1 MVPKLYGA
9 AETEFTS
16 EGLGRLT
23 ECTSCHVK
31 EVRNGEYECEFVYPV
46 TGHLFGS
53 IEEGSYIACI
63 HDDDKDVQPFKIY
76 RRSAPIDGRVTF
88 NARHISYLLNHVI
101 VAPFEA
107 NSAVEAMAA
116 LKNSAVNN
124 NPFTFLT
131 DKTTIGTMTTDEP
144 KAVRQILGGEGGI
157 LDVYGG
163 GEFDFDLWHVAF
175 KAHRGNASGVQIR
188 YGKNLI
194 DLDQEKDAGE
204 TYNAVVPFWR
214 GTVDEVEKLV
224 TVTGYI
230 VAASGV
236 STVIPVVLDLS
247 GEFDDEPTEAE
258 LRHAAEDYLANT
270 MPWLAHE
277 SIKVNFAQLWQTAE
291 YEDRANL
298 QRLRLCDTVSV
309 YYPALGVTADGIKI
323 VSVDYDVLS
332 EKYISME
339 LGQVA
344 TRFESIVA
352 TTDQMQSALQRAKE
366 DTHSFMDAAVSAATK
381 LITGASGGH
390 IVIGTNADGQPEEIL
405 IMDTESILTA
415 TNILRMNLNGIGF
428 STDGGQTYSTAWTID
443 GRFVADF
450 ITAGKLKAITIEGPT
465 PLTFWDLATGVWQSY
480 GTRQLS
486 TTIYP
491 VTGSPTVISYT
502 AQEKTNI
509 DAGVLSVIGKK
520 ETDPDTK
527 ETTFTSLGVRTT
539 DAVRERYPG
548 DPSALSN
555 DTLAYPHGGVL
566 SRGYR
571 VEAYGG
577 SGDILAE
584 NKVTAE
590 YNPLSILTPDRLEL
604 GKADNPA
611 YSSGTNNAPDRN
623 VLQVNGGWVNKENA
637 ILFFRYCNPYQRYS
651 IDEEGSGTWED
662 HIMFDPWPTNNPS
675 SVAWDLAPGDEID
688 ITNGDDPVVYC
699 MGTLINGKKE
709 IVFQLPLSR
718 PVSPYSIYIHID
730 GTIHA
735 RQGSTVLCNNDIFDS
750 RIENGAHYFSLIRA
764 TDCGLALKL
773 HHWGTGSWST
783 GTLYTPVF
791 ITLSYMSIKVLYE
804 DENPP
809 EGDPT

>member
-1 MVPKLYGA
+1 MVPILYEA
-9 AETEFTS
+9 TETAFES
-16 EGLGRLT
+16 NGLGRLT
-23 ECTSCHVK
+23 ECTACTVT
-31 EVRNGEYECEFVYPV
+31 EERNGEYEAQFTYP
-46 TGHLFGS
+46 TSGHLYGE
-53 IEEGSYIACI
+53 ITEGRIIACT
-63 HDDDKDVQPFKIY
+63 HDDDGDRQPFIIY
-76 RRSAPIDGRVTF
+76 KRSAPINGLVTF
-88 NARHISYLLNHVI
+88 NCRHLSYRLSNIILN
-101 VAPFEA
+101 PFEA
-107 NSAVEAMAA
+107 VGITAA
-116 LKNSAVNN
+116 LQAIKTNSINA
-124 NPFTFLT
+124 NPFTFVT
-131 DKTTIGTMTTDEP
+131 DKTVLSPFSLDRP
-144 KAVRQILGGEGGI
+144 ASVRQIMGGSEGSL

-163 GEFDFDLWHVAF
+163 EYEYDKFTVHLWT
-175 KAHRGNASGVQIR
+175 HRGQDAGVSIR
-188 YGKNLI
+188 YGKNMSDMLQT
-194 DLDQEKDAGE
+194 LDTGN
-204 TYNAVVPFWR
+204 TYDSVVPYWI
-214 GTVDEVEKLV
+214 GDVDDVHVL
-224 TVTGYI
+224 
-230 VAASGV
+230 
-236 STVIPVVLDLS
+236 VVLPERIVSADGVTDPHPVALDMS
-247 GEFDDEPTEAE
+247 DDFDEQPTEAQ
-258 LRHAAEDYLANT
+258 LRQAAADYLANNE
-270 MPWLAHE
+270 PWSPLE
-277 SIKVNFAQLWQTAE
+277 NITVDFVQLWNTTE
-291 YEDRANL
+291 YKDVANL
-298 QRLRLCDTVSV
+298 QKVRLCDTVSV
-309 YYPALGVTADGIKI
+309 YYPAAGIRKSSMKVIKTVYNVLADRFDEI
-323 VSVDYDVLS
+323 
-332 EKYISME
+332 E
-339 LGQVA
+339 LGQPVA
-344 TRFESIVA
+344 SFADTILQATERQVAQSESA
-352 TTDQMQSALQRAKE
+352 MAG
-366 DTHSFMDAAVSAATK
+366 FFDAAIKAATDR
-381 LITGASGGH
+381 ITGATGGH
-390 IVIGTNADGQPEEIL
+390 IVIVEDANGKPQELLIIDG
-405 IMDTESILTA
+405 DTLATS

-584 NKVTAE
+584 NKVTTE

-637 ILFFRYCNPYQRYS
+637 ILFYRYCNPYQRYS

-699 MGTLINGKKE
+699 MGTLINEKKE

-718 PVSPYSIYIHID
+718 PVSPYSIYVHID

-791 ITLSYMSIKVLYE
+791 ITLRYMSIKVLYE

>member
-1 MVPKLYGA
+1 MVPILYEA
-9 AETEFTS
+9 TETAFES
-16 EGLGRLT
+16 NGLGRLT
-23 ECTSCHVK
+23 ECTACTVT
-31 EVRNGEYECEFVYPV
+31 EERNGEYEAQFTYP
-46 TGHLFGS
+46 TSGHLYGE
-53 IEEGSYIACI
+53 ITEGRIIACT
-63 HDDDKDVQPFKIY
+63 HDDDGDRQPFIIY
-76 RRSAPIDGRVTF
+76 KRSAPINGLVTF
-88 NARHISYLLNHVI
+88 NCRHLSYRLSNIILN
-101 VAPFEA
+101 PFEA
-107 NSAVEAMAA
+107 VGITAA
-116 LKNSAVNN
+116 LQAIKTNSINA
-124 NPFTFLT
+124 NPFTFVT
-131 DKTTIGTMTTDEP
+131 DKTVLSPFSLDRP
-144 KAVRQILGGEGGI
+144 ASVRQIMGGSEGSL

-163 GEFDFDLWHVAF
+163 EYEYDKFTVHLWT
-175 KAHRGNASGVQIR
+175 HRGQDAGVSIR
-188 YGKNLI
+188 YGKNMSDMLQT
-194 DLDQEKDAGE
+194 LDTGN
-204 TYNAVVPFWR
+204 TYDSVVPYWI
-214 GTVDEVEKLV
+214 GDVDDVHVL
-224 TVTGYI
+224 
-230 VAASGV
+230 
-236 STVIPVVLDLS
+236 VVLPERIVSADGVTDPHPVALDMS
-247 GEFDDEPTEAE
+247 DDFDEQPTEAQ
-258 LRHAAEDYLANT
+258 LRQAAADYLANNE
-270 MPWLAHE
+270 PWSPLE
-277 SIKVNFAQLWQTAE
+277 NITVDFVQLWNTTE
-291 YEDRANL
+291 YKDVANL
-298 QRLRLCDTVSV
+298 QKVRLCDTVSV
-309 YYPALGVTADGIKI
+309 YYPAAGIRKSSMKVIKTVYNVLADRFDEI
-323 VSVDYDVLS
+323 
-332 EKYISME
+332 E
-339 LGQVA
+339 LGQPVA
-344 TRFESIVA
+344 SFADTILQATERQVAQSESA
-352 TTDQMQSALQRAKE
+352 MAG
-366 DTHSFMDAAVSAATK
+366 FFDAAIKAATDR
-381 LITGASGGH
+381 ITGATGGH
-390 IVIGTNADGQPEEIL
+390 IVIVEDANGKPQELLIIDG
-405 IMDTESILTA
+405 DTLATS

-637 ILFFRYCNPYQRYS
+637 ILFYRYYNPYQRYS

-718 PVSPYSIYIHID
+718 PVSPYSIYVHID

-783 GTLYTPVF
+783 GTLYSPVF